1 MRGSHH
7 HHHHGLVPRGSG
19 AASGNKAT
27 SKGTE
32 EKQDSVRENLDKMI
46 SEAEVLNDMAA
57 RKLITLDAEQQLELM
72 KSLVAT
78 QSQLEATKNLIG
90 DPNAT
95 VADLQIA
102 YTTLGN
108 NTQALGNE
116 LIKLNPNGQI
126 YAVLNNTEAS
136 RAATLRST
144 TTGTK
149 TTFTISDFS
158 NGGTQYY
165 WAGGNA
171 NNLKNPISSISAVYD
186 SATGKISWTVEYD
199 PTTILKSPALKTLK
213 TYTGI
218 YIDTSSD
225 SKLSTPTNVLIDGA
239 ATNPVTN
246 FYGNGS
252 KGIEYVSKGTTKGVT
267 KHTIT
272 FDTAFSGRANDL
284 ADLEIKMLAAT
295 TLSDPHFYEDGS
307 KGNYGRYNGQTAPY
321 VIANDSGTAIG
332 GYQVSGVNAD
342 SIPSDTT

>member
-7 HHHHGLVPRGSG
+7 HHHHGLVPRG
-19 AASGNKAT
+19 

-136 RAATLRST
+136 RAATLRS
-144 TTGTK
+144 
-149 TTFTISDFS
+149 
-158 NGGTQYY
+158 
-165 WAGGNA
+165 
-171 NNLKNPISSISAVYD
+171 
-186 SATGKISWTVEYD
+186 
-199 PTTILKSPALKTLK
+199 
-213 TYTGI
+213 
-218 YIDTSSD
+218 
-225 SKLSTPTNVLIDGA
+225 
-239 ATNPVTN
+239 
-246 FYGNGS
+246 
-252 KGIEYVSKGTTKGVT
+252 
-267 KHTIT
+267 
-272 FDTAFSGRANDL
+272 
-284 ADLEIKMLAAT
+284 
-295 TLSDPHFYEDGS
+295 
-307 KGNYGRYNGQTAPY
+307 
-321 VIANDSGTAIG
+321 
-332 GYQVSGVNAD
+332 
-342 SIPSDTT
+342 